1 MLYTENFLAKST
13 LGIRYQAFLL
23 KYAGTSVSN
32 TAAIYLK
39 ENLECT
45 YTIFSQKK
53 SLFLQIFVIY
63 LLRLSIY
70 KLLVNAKYAQ

>member
-1 MLYTENFLAKST
+1 MYKSSSTLCQNIPCEMLYTENFLAKST

-39 ENLECT
+39 EKLECT
-45 YTIFSQKK
+45 YIPYLVKK
-53 SLFLQIFVIY
+53 NHYFCRFLLFTY
-63 LLRLSIY
+63 
-70 KLLVNAKYAQ
+70 